1 MSIAVIKQ
9 IRIRAGHH
17 ITEILLKVA
26 LNTITLIAEFG
37 IFIYF
42 SQLCLIFWYFALSF
56 VFCFIICIFNY
67 IFVKSCPYYMY
78 CFQPFLEYYLR
89 IGLHDLAIL

>member
-26 LNTITLIAEFG
+26 LNTITLIPEFG

-56 VFCFIICIFNY
+56 VFSTIYLLNRVLITCIAFSPFWNIIY
-67 IFVKSCPYYMY
+67 V
-78 CFQPFLEYYLR
+78 
-89 IGLHDLAIL
+89 